1 MSTSFAELGVPESL
15 TRVLAKSGIDHP
27 FEIQTATIPDA
38 LAGRDV
44 CGRAPTGSGKTI
56 AFGIPLITHTVSS
69 KPRAPRALVLVPTRE
84 LAEQIANELRPLARA
99 KKLWV
104 MSAYGGTNINRQIQQ
119 LSKGVDVVIAC
130 PGRLHDLIDRRSLT
144 LEDVETVVIDEA
156 DRMADMGFLPEVRK
170 LLDLTSSQRQ
180 TLLFSA
186 TLDGDVATLTRDYQN
201 NPVRHEVGPATPNV
215 GSMTHFF
222 WEVDRSDRVEQATK
236 VIRST
241 GKTMVFVRT
250 RHGVDRVTK
259 QLRRSGVEAVAIH
272 GARSQSQRDRSLKQ
286 FTDGEALALIA
297 TDVAARGLHIEDVAC
312 VLHFDPPEDHK
323 AYLHRSG
330 RTARA
335 GASGVVV
342 SFVDRSQHKSIKF
355 LQKKLGLQVPL
366 SRPDL
371 GELNGSRSTVPM
383 TNPRGRNRGPKNTQ
397 TQRSPKERP
406 TNTSKSSSRQKKS
419 ANTNGKKS
427 HSATSKHRN
436 GQRSGAAGRSSA
448 HNKSQGNRKRRSHSN
463 KARSHR

>member
-1 MSTSFAELGVPESL
+1 VSTSFIELGVSESL
-15 TRVLAKSGIDHP
+15 TRVLAKSGIDVP

-38 LAGRDV
+38 LARRDV

-56 AFGIPLITHTVSS
+56 AFGIPLIAHTVSS

-84 LAEQIANELRPLARA
+84 LAEQIANDLRPLARA
-99 KKLWV
+99 KNLWV

-119 LSKGVDVVIAC
+119 LAKCVDVVIAC
-130 PGRLHDLIDRRSLT
+130 PGRLRDLIDRKALT
-144 LEDVETVVIDEA
+144 LGDVETVVVDEA

-170 LLDLTSSQRQ
+170 LLDLTSSKRQ

-201 NPVRHEVGPATPNV
+201 NPVRHEVGPSTPDV

-222 WEVDRSDRVEQATK
+222 WEVDRSERVEQATK
-236 VIRST
+236 VIRNS
-241 GKTMVFVRT
+241 GKTVVFVRT

-259 QLRRSGVEAVAIH
+259 QLKRSGVEAVAIH

-286 FTDGEALALIA
+286 FTDGQALALIA
-297 TDVAARGLHIEDVAC
+297 TDVAARGLHIDDVSC

-335 GASGVVV
+335 GATGVVV
-342 SFVDRSQHKSIKF
+342 SFVDRSQHKSVKL
-355 LQKKLGLQVPL
+355 LQKKLDLQVPL
-366 SRPDL
+366 SKPAFE
-371 GELNGSRSTVPM
+371 ELSDSPPQLLTTKPHNRS
-383 TNPRGRNRGPKNTQ
+383 NASQNSQ
-397 TQRSPKERP
+397 TQRPQKGKQ
-406 TNTSKSSSRQKKS
+406 TNSSNNSAGQKRNRKPQ
-419 ANTNGKKS
+419 GKKS
-427 HSATSKHRN
+427 HSTTSKHRN
-436 GQRSGAAGRSSA
+436 GQRTGPAGRANSHNRSSGN
-448 HNKSQGNRKRRSHSN
+448 NKKRSHSN

>member
-1 MSTSFAELGVPESL
+1 MSTSFLELGVSESL
-15 TRVLAKSGIDHP
+15 TRVLAKSGIYDP

-38 LAGRDV
+38 LARRDV

-56 AFGIPLITHTVSS
+56 AFGVPLIAHTISS

-84 LAEQIANELRPLARA
+84 LAEQIASDLRPLARA
-99 KKLWV
+99 KNLWV

-119 LSKGVDVVIAC
+119 LAKGVDVVIAC
-130 PGRLHDLIDRRSLT
+130 PGRLRDLIDRKALT
-144 LEDVETVVIDEA
+144 LGDVETVVVDEA

-170 LLDLTSSQRQ
+170 LLDLTSPQRQ

-201 NPVRHEVGPATPNV
+201 KPVRHDVGPSTPDV

-222 WEVDRSDRVEQATK
+222 WEVDRNDRVEQATK
-236 VIRST
+236 VIRNA
-241 GKTMVFVRT
+241 GKTVVFVRT
-250 RHGVDRVTK
+250 RHGVDRATK
-259 QLRRSGVEAVAIH
+259 QLKRSGVEAVAIH

-286 FTDGEALALIA
+286 FTDGQALALVA
-297 TDVAARGLHIEDVAC
+297 TDVAARGLHIDDVSC

-335 GASGVVV
+335 GATGVVV
-342 SFVDRSQHKSIKF
+342 SFVDRSQKKSVKL

-366 SRPDL
+366 SKPAPE
-371 GELNGSRSTVPM
+371 ELTDSPSQLLPTTSRD
-383 TNPRGRNRGPKNTQ
+383 RNNTS
-397 TQRSPKERP
+397 QRSQNQRSQKGKQ
-406 TNTSKSSSRQKKS
+406 TNSSNKSPGQKKNRKTQS
-419 ANTNGKKS
+419 KKT

-436 GQRSGAAGRSSA
+436 GQRTGPPGRAKS
-448 HNKSQGNRKRRSHSN
+448 HNKSQGTNKRRSHSN